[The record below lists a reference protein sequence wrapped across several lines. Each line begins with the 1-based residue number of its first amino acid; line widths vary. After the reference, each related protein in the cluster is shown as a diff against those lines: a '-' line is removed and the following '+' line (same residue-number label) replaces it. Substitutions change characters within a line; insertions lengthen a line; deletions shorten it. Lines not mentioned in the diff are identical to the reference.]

1 MKINREELGRII
13 RFGIVGTVSTLIHY
27 GVYLLLLN
35 LLNPSI
41 SYTGGYIVGFLFN
54 YVLTTYFT
62 FKAKS
67 SIKNAAGF
75 SVSHIINYF
84 LELGVL
90 NLFLWL
96 GMEKWLAGIV
106 TLIAVVP
113 VNFLILRF
121 VYLWKR

>member
-1 MKINREELGRII
+1 MKINREEIGRII
-13 RFGIVGTVSTLIHY
+13 RFGIVGTISTAIHY
-27 GVYLLLLN
+27 GVYYLMLSII
-35 LLNPSI
+35 NPSI
-41 SYTGGYIVGFLFN
+41 SYTCGYLVGFCVN
-54 YVLTTYFT
+54 YILTTYFT
-62 FKAKS
+62 FRAKS

-75 SVSHIINYF
+75 SISHVINYF

-90 NLFLWL
+90 NLFIWG
-96 GMEKWLAGIV
+96 GMNERLAGIV

>member
-1 MKINREELGRII
+1 MKISREEIGRIV

-27 GVYLLLLN
+27 GVYLLLLRW
-35 LLNPSI
+35 LNPSI
-41 SYTGGYIVGFLFN
+41 SYTGGYIVGFCFN

-62 FKAKS
+62 FRTKS

-75 SVSHIINYF
+75 SASHIINYF

-90 NLFLWL
+90 NLFLWF
-96 GMEKWLAGIV
+96 GMGKQLTGIV
-106 TLIAVVP
+106 TLVAVVP
-113 VNFLILRF
+113 INFLILRF

>member
-1 MKINREELGRII
+1 M
-13 RFGIVGTVSTLIHY
+13 GTVSTVIHY

-35 LLNPSI
+35 WLNPSV
-41 SYTGGYIVGFLFN
+41 SYTGGYLVGFCVN

-62 FKAKS
+62 FRAKS

-90 NLFLWL
+90 NLFLWF
-96 GMEKWLAGIV
+96 GMEKQLAGIV
-106 TLIAVVP
+106 TLVAVVP
-113 VNFLILRF
+113 INFLILRF